1 MIKRP
6 AVLISV
12 LLLLSPPALAAPQA
26 WSCRI
31 ERVIVDSRTTFPDAR
46 ERASNSSRLRFEADT
61 EKGTG
66 CLRTAEG
73 ECAVS
78 YTGAIEGGGV
88 LRLAATD
95 AGGVLDL
102 VNIWTSSGRW
112 VRLKGPTQ
120 WMGQPGDCEKAPG

>member
-1 MIKRP
+1 MIKLP
-6 AVLISV
+6 TALIFAV
-12 LLLLSPPALAAPQA
+12 LLLPPPALAAPQA

-31 ERVIVDSRTTFPDAR
+31 ERIIVDSQTTFPDAR

-61 EKGTG
+61 ETGTG

-73 ECAVS
+73 GCAVS

-95 AGGVLDL
+95 AAGVLDL
-102 VNIWTSSGRW
+102 VNIWTASGRW
-112 VRLKGPTQ
+112 VRLKGATQ
-120 WMGQPGDCEKAPG
+120 WMGQPGDCEKASR